1 MGNDGGSIP
10 TRRELVKEAAKNPT
24 TTQLKETIKEQ
35 QGFLWSTDPLSH
47 KRLARPIVSDS
58 AGNLYNKDAVLQY
71 LLPDDGAGSLNKEDC
86 ERVLGG
92 RVKGLKDVVEV
103 QFEISKDQD
112 LKDGSEKWICPV
124 TSKELGPAVKAVYL
138 VPCGHAFSAEA
149 IKEMKGNN
157 CLQCD
162 TPYEQ
167 DNVIPILPFSEE
179 EMNRLRTRAEKLVE
193 QGLTHSLK
201 KAPGS
206 SKKRKAQ
213 REEQTA
219 QIDSLKTVDREGAK
233 ALVNGSGND
242 TQPLSRASTPQQK
255 SGTSTPNSAPGAASG
270 IKNAATASLTQRV
283 LQEEA
288 ERKKRRRLMGIEN
301 ENIKTLFSNAD
312 TRRKEKDGDFMTRGF
327 SVRR

>member
-35 QGFLWSTDPLSH
+35 QVFLWSTDPLSH

-58 AGNLYNKDAVLQY
+58 AGNLYNKDALLQY

-86 ERVLGG
+86 ERVLEG
-92 RVKGLKDVVEV
+92 RVKGLKDVVEI
-103 QFEISKDQD
+103 QFEVSKDKNT
-112 LKDGSEKWICPV
+112 KDGGEKWICPV
-124 TSKELGPAVKAVYL
+124 TSKELGPAVKSVYL

-162 TPYEQ
+162 TLYEP

-179 EMNRLRTRAEKLVE
+179 EMNRLRTRAEKLVD

-201 KAPGS
+201 KASG
-206 SKKRKAQ
+206 SKKRKARQ
-213 REEQTA
+213 GEQPA
-219 QIDSLKTVDREGAK
+219 KLDSLKNVDKEGAI
-233 ALVNGSGND
+233 ALINGSEKNL
-242 TQPLSRASTPQQK
+242 TPLSRPSAPQQT
-255 SGTSTPNSAPGAASG
+255 SGTSTPNPVASSG

-288 ERKKRRRLMGIEN
+288 ERKKRRKLMGIEN
-301 ENIKTLFSNAD
+301 ENLKTLFSTAE